1 MAVVTITKDNFQK
14 EVLESEIPVLVD
26 FWAGWCGPCKMLSPV
41 VDEVAEE
48 IAGTVKVGKVNVD
61 EESDLARQ
69 FRVMSIPT
77 LIGEQN
83 PVPPS
88 GPPPSAPGRVR
99 PGRFSTITTP
109 PSRKKRRFGSQT
121 RKRCCTTRMA
131 PWPRRSILPPTESG
145 TIPAG

>member
-48 IAGTVKVGKVNVD
+48 IAGTVKVVKVNVD

-77 LIGEQN
+77 LIVFKNG
-83 PVPPS
+83 
-88 GPPPSAPGRVR
+88 SAVNQSVGVI
-99 PGRFSTITTP
+99 S
-109 PSRKKRRFGSQT
+109 KQE
-121 RKRCCTTRMA
+121 
-131 PWPRRSILPPTESG
+131 ILDLVK
-145 TIPAG
+145 